1 MSAMLRLSS
10 LAFAALALLSRPT
23 TESAPAALQEGS
35 RGPML
40 IVAHGDTATE
50 ANDRI
55 GLPAE
60 AHALADEER
69 AAAIARAAMPEAS
82 LQRLADALDG
92 LNVRLEARRNPFG
105 EDLEDGDPFDD
116 LYVLLRSVSSALGA
130 ASSLSSQRIASSDR
144 HTVVAIA
151 PRCGGTGTECFPAWA
166 PASSRPTDT
175 QRRARFFAW
184 SVSLSA
190 TLSFADAAARESA
203 VHALRVASAD
213 KGQEATIALALT
225 GEDLAGA
232 SNARGATIRERAR
245 RTIRLVG
252 GESKAP
258 KLLRVLAAEP
268 APGQLVPWLSL
279 DAREVLVVPRLG
291 TLANPTDFEAEITRT
306 VGAPTWVHRPTP

>member
-1 MSAMLRLSS
+1 MFGLRLSS
-10 LAFAALALLSRPT
+10 LVVALVALVSGPT
-23 TESAPAALQEGS
+23 AETAPRELDGS

-40 IVAHGDTATE
+40 IVAHGETALE

-60 AHALADEER
+60 AHDLADEER
-69 AAAIARAAMPEAS
+69 AAAIALAAMPEPS

-92 LNVRLEARRNPFG
+92 TNVRLEARRNPFG

-144 HTVVAIA
+144 RTVVAIA
-151 PRCGGTGTECFPAWA
+151 PECGGRGTECIPAWA
-166 PASSRPTDT
+166 PTPHASDS

-184 SVSLSA
+184 SVSLSG
-190 TLSFADAAARESA
+190 TLRIDDAAARERA
-203 VHALRVASAD
+203 VEALRAASAD
-213 KGQEATIALALT
+213 KGPEETIALVLT
-225 GEDLAGA
+225 GDDLAGA
-232 SNARGATIRERAR
+232 SSARGAAIREKAR

-252 GESKAP
+252 GASKAP

-268 APGQLVPWLSL
+268 APGPLVPWLSL
-279 DAREVLVVPRLG
+279 DRREVLVVPRLG
-291 TLANPTDFEAEITRT
+291 TLSNPAEFEAEVTRM
-306 VGAPTWVHRPTP
+306 VGSPRWVHRPTIGR